1 MVLKKTA
8 RGVQMDR
15 QAILS
20 QDPATAP
27 ADPAP
32 AETTEPVVDLRPPAP
47 EHLVPAA
54 ARLAPA
60 RTAAPKPPAGTTPKR
75 QPRPKPV
82 PVPDRGRPGTDLGM
96 SVTILL
102 TQEQWDWVLSEAKR
116 RGIAQ
121 RYVLLSA
128 VDKHRTAIADHFRTT
143 VQEATNL
150 FHWTGEPK
158 DVEGAKVGR
167 PIRILATEREIL
179 QGLVDEVDAPSL
191 SMYLRIAA
199 DIEMRE
205 QDVTA

>member
-1 MVLKKTA
+1 
-8 RGVQMDR
+8 
-15 QAILS
+15 
-20 QDPATAP
+20 
-27 ADPAP
+27 
-32 AETTEPVVDLRPPAP
+32 
-47 EHLVPAA
+47 
-54 ARLAPA
+54 
-60 RTAAPKPPAGTTPKR
+60 
-75 QPRPKPV
+75 
-82 PVPDRGRPGTDLGM
+82 M

-121 RYVLLSA
+121 RYVLLSS
-128 VDKHRTAIADHFRTT
+128 VDKHRKAIADHFRTT

-205 QDVTA
+205 QRVED